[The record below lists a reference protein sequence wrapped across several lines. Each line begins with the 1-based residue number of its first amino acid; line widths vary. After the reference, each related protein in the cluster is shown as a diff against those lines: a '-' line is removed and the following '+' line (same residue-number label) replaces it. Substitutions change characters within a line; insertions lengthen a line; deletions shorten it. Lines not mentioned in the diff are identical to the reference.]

1 MPGRRDYDI
10 AFVGL
15 KPGPHE
21 YLYEVDDR
29 FFEDR
34 PQQSFTGC
42 KARVKLTVDKHAGF
56 LMLRFEVGGTVEL
69 TCDRCGNPLT
79 QELWDDFELVVK
91 MVDEPDAMN
100 DANEDPDVFFISRT
114 ESHINVADW
123 LYEFINLSVPTH
135 PVCKTGEDGEPTCDP
150 KALEVLKRM
159 DVESNAGPSAE
170 NPIWKGLDKFRES

>member
-1 MPGRRDYDI
+1 MPGRREYDI

-79 QELWDDFELVVK
+79 QDLWDDFELVVK

-123 LYEFINLSVPTH
+123 LYEFINLSIPTH
-135 PVCKTGEDGEPTCDP
+135 PVCKAGENGEPACDP
-150 KALEVLKRM
+150 KALEMLKRM
-159 DVESNAGPSAE
+159 DVESKVGPSAE